1 MRFFLDSAS
10 ADEARRIKDLGL
22 LDGVWISP
30 ELARETGVDYRKA
43 IRDLAGITDG
53 PVLVE
58 LEAESS
64 DTKGMYK
71 ESRELAKLGKDV
83 VIRLPLKPEG
93 MRVARLLAQDQVAVC
108 ASDCFSAAQALIAAK
123 ANVAYVA
130 PAVGALDDVGTIGMD
145 LVEQIIRVY
154 DNYGFQTQIVVADAR
169 NPIHVLDASLMG
181 ADVAALP
188 GVVIEQLFRHPL
200 AEELRGARPS

>member
-30 ELARETGVDYRKA
+30 GLAREAGVDYRKA
-43 IRDLAGITDG
+43 IRELSGITDG
-53 PVLVE
+53 PVLAE
-58 LEAESS
+58 LEAHAD

-83 VIRLPLKPEG
+83 VIRLPLQPEG

-108 ASDCFSAAQALIAAK
+108 ASDCFSASQALIAAK
-123 ANVAYVA
+123 ANVSYVA

-188 GVVIEQLFRHPL
+188 GFVIEQLFRHPL
-200 AEELRGARPS
+200 AEELRAARPS

>member
-22 LDGVWISP
+22 LDGIWISP
-30 ELARETGVDYRKA
+30 ALAREAGVDYRKA

-53 PVLVE
+53 PVLAE
-58 LEAESS
+58 LEAD

-83 VIRLPLKPEG
+83 VVRLPLKPEG

-108 ASDCFSAAQALIAAK
+108 ASECF
-123 ANVAYVA
+123 
-130 PAVGALDDVGTIGMD
+130 
-145 LVEQIIRVY
+145 
-154 DNYGFQTQIVVADAR
+154 
-169 NPIHVLDASLMG
+169 
-181 ADVAALP
+181 
-188 GVVIEQLFRHPL
+188 
-200 AEELRGARPS
+200 